1 MKQNG
6 KETPYDTL
14 SKASSRVVDV
24 MENLHGKSKDISSRK
39 FIQ

>member
-1 MKQNG
+1 MKQIG

-14 SKASSRVVDV
+14 TKASSRVVDAL
-24 MENLHGKSKDISSRK
+24 ENLYGKSRDISSRK